1 MASNENIGR
10 LIKIFGNKL
19 TTSLTAYGKKWDLT
33 SMQMSI
39 IDFIANHPKTIILQR
54 DLERE
59 FNIKRSTA
67 TVLVQRMIKKKLLI
81 YGKSPTGDKR
91 QKQILLTT
99 EARELSSN
107 ISLYLRDTN
116 KKLLAGFSE
125 QQIEVIISFLKQ
137 NIERNNHGN
146 KKNVT

>member
-39 IDFIANHPKTIILQR
+39 IDFIANHPKKVILQR

-67 TVLVQRMIKKKLLI
+67 TVLVQRMGKKGLLI

-107 ISLYLRDTN
+107 ISHYLRDTDTR
-116 KKLLAGFSE
+116 LLAGFSE

-137 NIERNNHGN
+137 NIQGE
-146 KKNVT
+146 K